1 MKTTVERTFC
11 TILLL
16 SFINFIGCTTAPTK
30 SVVTDSYKNFAT
42 ETKSNEYYKVVLKSM
57 NRGEYLMT
65 MSLGGDA
72 ALYDAIY
79 FDVEVYNI
87 HPDENMIVYYD
98 VFRLIADD
106 GSMIDCCGTG
116 WKGAF
121 DGDTK
126 EIKTNL
132 LEPGSK
138 KAGFIGF
145 PMKKSCNPTKL
156 IFNPSFLDISA
167 KKIVFDLP

>member
-1 MKTTVERTFC
+1 MKTILKRVLS

-16 SFINFIGCTTAPTK
+16 SLVILISCAAEPTK
-30 SVVTDSYKNFAT
+30 APMESYEGLTTKT
-42 ETKSNEYYKVVLKSM
+42 ETNESYKVVLKSM
-57 NRGEYLMT
+57 DRGEFKLRMKI
-65 MSLGGDA
+65 GGDA
-72 ALYDAIY
+72 RLYDAIY

-87 HPDENMIVYYD
+87 HPDENMTVYAD

-106 GSMIDCCGTG
+106 GATIDCCGIG

-121 DGDTK
+121 DGDFK
-126 EIKTNL
+126 EFKTNL
-132 LEPGSK
+132 LDPGAK
-138 KAGFIGF
+138 KAGLISF

-156 IFNPSFLDISA
+156 IFDPSLLDISA